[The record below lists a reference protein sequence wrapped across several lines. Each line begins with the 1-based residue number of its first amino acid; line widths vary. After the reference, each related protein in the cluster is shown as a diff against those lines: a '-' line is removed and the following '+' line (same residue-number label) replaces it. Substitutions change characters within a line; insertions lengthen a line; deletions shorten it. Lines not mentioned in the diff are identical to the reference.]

1 METTDEAED
10 ELPAEIEN
18 DEPVEDILDNLTV
31 QGLEVTYPEQP
42 EDKEVVL
49 VATQEDGP
57 SQNTRSR
64 NILLATVEC
73 QAAAQPPAR
82 QQRDSIH

>member
-42 EDKEVVL
+42 EDNRL
-49 VATQEDGP
+49 FW
-57 SQNTRSR
+57 
-64 NILLATVEC
+64 
-73 QAAAQPPAR
+73 
-82 QQRDSIH
+82 